1 MSAAEPQVGLNELVV
16 SDSAA
21 VFVPPDNKENLKA
34 GIRPLRVAQVV
45 SFYHPRIGGV
55 ETHVQ
60 SLAQGCAE
68 AGDDVVVLTHQVGDA
83 PAEEWIGAIR
93 VLRFPMTVP
102 ARNYSLSLRLFSY
115 LRRHAADF
123 DVVHVHSYHTVI
135 GHAAVRSRLPF
146 VFTPHYHGTGHTPFR
161 AFLHRLYWPAGARLF
176 RAADAVICVSDVE
189 RNLVIKDFPG
199 ISGKAVTIPNGT
211 NQKLVTP
218 ADDDG
223 GSFDDPVVLTVGRL
237 ERYKNVDRII
247 DAFRALPFQATL
259 VVVGDGP
266 DRARLERHA
275 KATEP
280 GWPVHF
286 AGRIP
291 DSALDR
297 LFVKAKVVAS
307 ASDHEAFGLTL
318 AEGLISGARVVA
330 SAIPAHA
337 ELARR
342 AGADAPVALVDPQNT
357 RQFTNSLAACL
368 LADRVPAG
376 SLKLPS
382 WADVVQDTRELY
394 SRVHAPGHLSYR
406 RGLTDVA
413 ARRSAEFRPAKG
425 LEST

>member
-1 MSAAEPQVGLNELVV
+1 MSAAEPQVGLSELVA

-34 GIRPLRVAQVV
+34 RIRPLRVAQVV

-161 AFLHRLYWPAGARLF
+161 ALLHRLYWPAGARLF
-176 RAADAVICVSDVE
+176 RAADAVICVSEVE

-199 ISGKAVTIPNGT
+199 IAGKVATIPNGT

-218 ADDDG
+218 DDG
-223 GSFDDPVVLTVGRL
+223 DVVSLGAEAIGPAAVAAQWRL
-237 ERYKNVDRII
+237 
-247 DAFRALPFQATL
+247 
-259 VVVGDGP
+259 DGG
-266 DRARLERHA
+266 AVLWI
-275 KATEP
+275 
-280 GWPVHF
+280 GINL
-286 AGRIP
+286 G
-291 DSALDR
+291 
-297 LFVKAKVVAS
+297 
-307 ASDHEAFGLTL
+307 
-318 AEGLISGARVVA
+318 AEQVR
-330 SAIPAHA
+330 SAIPAGRMLF
-337 ELARR
+337 E
-342 AGADAPVALVDPQNT
+342 
-357 RQFTNSLAACL
+357 SLAGTGATAVRGILQPHCCCAFL
-368 LADRVPAG
+368 E
-376 SLKLPS
+376 
-382 WADVVQDTRELY
+382 TR
-394 SRVHAPGHLSYR
+394 P
-406 RGLTDVA
+406 
-413 ARRSAEFRPAKG
+413 
-425 LEST
+425 